1 MAVAETKLLSKVVQL
16 FNLSVSQFAC
26 LLKMFKKSWENK
38 HHTKFTIITIL
49 SVQFN
54 NVECL
59 HVGVQPISR
68 TLFIL
73 PN

>member
-1 MAVAETKLLSKVVQL
+1 MAVAETKLVSI
-16 FNLSVSQFAC
+16 FDLSVSQFAC
-26 LLKMFKKSWENK
+26 LFKMFKKSWENK

-59 HVGVQPISR
+59 HVVVQPVSR